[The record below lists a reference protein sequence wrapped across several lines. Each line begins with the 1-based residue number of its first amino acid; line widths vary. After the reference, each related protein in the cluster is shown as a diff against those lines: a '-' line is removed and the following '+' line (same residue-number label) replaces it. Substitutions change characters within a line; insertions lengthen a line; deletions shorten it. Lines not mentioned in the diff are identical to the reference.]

1 MTVNISKPS
10 INIRE
15 KLAELDKPSGIA
27 GEAVLRADSVQDVRD
42 SINAGRKNL
51 IINGAMA
58 VTQRG
63 TSATGMAY
71 GYHTADRWRSSYNGA
86 TSNTYPLV
94 NEAILSSQL
103 VDGSTVSVLKRT
115 YPVQSDL
122 GQHRLNY
129 RVEISDILPHLG
141 KVLTLSYYVK
151 ADKSLILD
159 NSAFY
164 IGGVG
169 VSLSTEDVTTS
180 WVRKTHTF
188 TCPSTAGSN
197 TFADLT
203 IGSAAVNMSGANIY
217 YTMLQLELGSTATDF
232 EHRSYGEELA
242 LCQRYYQR
250 FGGAAYVGIA
260 SGLSTHL
267 TTSRFTFV
275 NPVQMR
281 TTPSLSFSSLIAT
294 DRTIYDL
301 LITNFSGSVL
311 GAASSYLTCTHQG
324 NAIASK
330 GAILAVRNGTT
341 GYLAF
346 SAEL

>member
-27 GEAVLRADSVQDVRD
+27 GEAVLRADSVQEIRN
-42 SINAGRKNL
+42 SIGAGRKNL
-51 IINGAMA
+51 IINGRMD
-58 VTQRG
+58 VWQRG
-63 TSATGMAY
+63 ASFSAAS
-71 GYHTADRWRSSYNGA
+71 GYTVDRFRHTNFGGASPTVTKVAGPGDFLNAIRYTNING
-86 TSNTYPLV
+86 SGSQQIEV
-94 NEAILSSQL
+94 EHRMEAGDL
-103 VDGSTVSVLKRT
+103 
-115 YPVQSDL
+115 PQS
-122 GQHRLNY
+122 GN
-129 RVEISDILPHLG
+129 
-141 KVLTLSYYVK
+141 LTLSYWVRGS
-151 ADKSLILD
+151 KSGQVRTGRII
-159 NSAFY
+159 NGST
-164 IGGVG
+164 GGANTGYSNVN
-169 VSLSTEDVTTS
+169 VTTS
-180 WVRKTHTF
+180 WTRVTKTIT
-188 TCPSTAGSN
+188 SRSATAGQYCRLFILDSLLSYFDA
-197 TFADLT
+197 TSVWLEIT
-203 IGSAAVNMSGANIY
+203 GV
-217 YTMLQLELGSTATDF
+217 QLELGSVATDF

-311 GAASSYLTCTHQG
+311 GAASSYLTCTHQSS
-324 NAIASK
+324 AIVNK
-330 GAILAVRNGTT
+330 GALLAVRNGTT